1 MNKETI
7 NPIQNLDEKTMVSL
21 ITSLIKQYPND
32 YELGK
37 TLRKIFKENEPH
49 FKILSEQQS

>member
-1 MNKETI
+1 MSKETI

-37 TLRKIFKENEPH
+37 TLRKIYKENEPH
-49 FKILSEQQS
+49 FKVLSEKQS

>member
-1 MNKETI
+1 MSKETI

-37 TLRKIFKENEPH
+37 TLRKIYKENEPH
-49 FKILSEQQS
+49 FKVLSEQQS

>member
-1 MNKETI
+1 MIEDNFNILKDM
-7 NPIQNLDEKTMVSL
+7 DEKTMIRL

-37 TLRKIFKENEPH
+37 TLRKIYKENEPH
-49 FKILSEQQS
+49 FKVLSEQQS

>member
-1 MNKETI
+1 MIEDNFNILKDM
-7 NPIQNLDEKTMVSL
+7 DEKTMIRL

-37 TLRKIFKENEPH
+37 TIRKIYKENEPR
-49 FKILSEQQS
+49 FKVLSESQS